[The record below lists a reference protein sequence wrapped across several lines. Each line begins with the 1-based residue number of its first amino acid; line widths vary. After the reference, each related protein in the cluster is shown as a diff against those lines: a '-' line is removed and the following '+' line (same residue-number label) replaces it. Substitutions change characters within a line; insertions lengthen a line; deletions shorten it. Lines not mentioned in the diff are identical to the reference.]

1 MDNKTKE
8 WMVADVI
15 LTKQKGKVYFIYGT
29 AFILALWV
37 IFMLMKKTQ
46 WVYYSLP
53 LFLVLAVINV
63 YYSKL
68 SNKKAKEYALI
79 LKEVNQRKGK

>member
-37 IFMLMKKTQ
+37 VFMLMKKVQ
-46 WVYYSLP
+46 WVYYSFP
-53 LFLVLAVINV
+53 LFLVLALINV

-68 SNKKAKEYALI
+68 SNKKAKEYAAS
-79 LKEVNQRKGK
+79 LKEVNGKEGK

>member
-37 IFMLMKKTQ
+37 VFMLMKKVQ
-46 WVYYSLP
+46 WVYYSFP
-53 LFLVLAVINV
+53 LFLVLALINV

-68 SNKKAKEYALI
+68 SNKKAKEYAAS
-79 LKEVNQRKGK
+79 LKEVKVKEGK